1 MFQKKKGLLLVSSSK
16 GKLVVVKESST
27 FYLVMDV
34 HKFNTKVN
42 LMICL
47 VYEMLLLNVCPS
59 QSFNKHKKYILT
71 FEYLKSNYYV
81 KNL

>member
-1 MFQKKKGLLLVSSSK
+1 
-16 GKLVVVKESST
+16 
-27 FYLVMDV
+27 MDV

-81 KNL
+81 KNLSLKIIFLVHNDKLHLIWPSLV